1 VPLSKGFQ
9 LENARKGSDHVPVPF
24 LHRVPAPLAS
34 PLARLKFGENY
45 ARGSFARFKW
55 SNLGVLIAA
64 EGVEGDCMNEL
75 VVVIEDEEDIREL
88 IRYNLEKDGYRVLT
102 ARSGE
107 EGISMVLSAMP
118 ELVMLDLMLPGMDG
132 LQVCREIKA
141 IEKLKEIPVV
151 MVTAR
156 GEESDVV
163 SGLELG
169 ADDYI
174 TKPFSPKVLVARVR
188 AALRRRV
195 APQPTIQAVVRHE
208 RLVVNPQRREVAIDN
223 ERIELT
229 NTEFKLLHFL
239 IRQPGVVFTRDQIVD
254 GVHGDDYP
262 VTDRSVDVQIV
273 GLRKKLLE
281 YGACIETVRG
291 VGYRF
296 KG

>member
-1 VPLSKGFQ
+1 
-9 LENARKGSDHVPVPF
+9 
-24 LHRVPAPLAS
+24 
-34 PLARLKFGENY
+34 
-45 ARGSFARFKW
+45 
-55 SNLGVLIAA
+55 
-64 EGVEGDCMNEL
+64 MNEII
-75 VVVIEDEEDIREL
+75 VVIEDEEDIREL
-88 IRYNLEKDGYRVLT
+88 IRYNLEKDGYRVVPVH
-102 ARSGE
+102 SGE
-107 EGISMVLSAMP
+107 EGLEILRNSPPDL
-118 ELVMLDLMLPGMDG
+118 LVLDLMLPGMDG
-132 LQVCREIKA
+132 LQVCREMKA
-141 IEKLKEIPVV
+141 DPVLSGVPIV

-156 GEESDVV
+156 GEEPDVV

-174 TKPFSPKVLVARVR
+174 SKPFSPKILLARVKTV
-188 AALRRRV
+188 LRRKQQG
-195 APQPTIQAVVRHE
+195 AGDSQSIVRHE
-208 RLVVNPQRREVAIDN
+208 ALLVNPQRREVAIDN

-239 IRQPGVVFTRDQIVD
+239 IRQPGIVFSRDQIVE

-262 VTDRSVDVQIV
+262 VTDRSVDVQVV

>member
-1 VPLSKGFQ
+1 MS
-9 LENARKGSDHVPVPF
+9 E
-24 LHRVPAPLAS
+24 
-34 PLARLKFGENY
+34 
-45 ARGSFARFKW
+45 
-55 SNLGVLIAA
+55 LI
-64 EGVEGDCMNEL
+64 
-75 VVVIEDEEDIREL
+75 VVIEDEEDIREL
-88 IRYNLEKDGYRVLT
+88 IRYNLEKDGYRVLV

-107 EGISMVLSAMP
+107 EGLVLVRSALP
-118 ELVMLDLMLPGMDG
+118 DLVMLDLMLPGIDG
-132 LQVCREIKA
+132 LEVCREIKA
-141 IEKLKEIPVV
+141 DERLKSIPVV

-156 GEESDVV
+156 GEEPDVV
-163 SGLELG
+163 AGLELG
-169 ADDYI
+169 ADDYVS
-174 TKPFSPKVLVARVR
+174 KPFSPKVLVARVKT
-188 AALRRRV
+188 ALRRRIAV
-195 APQPTIQAVVRHE
+195 QPDSQTIVRHE
-208 RLVVNPQRREVAIDN
+208 RLLINPQRREVAIDN

-239 IRQPGVVFTRDQIVD
+239 IRQPGIVFTRDQIVD

>member
-1 VPLSKGFQ
+1 MQ
-9 LENARKGSDHVPVPF
+9 
-24 LHRVPAPLAS
+24 
-34 PLARLKFGENY
+34 
-45 ARGSFARFKW
+45 
-55 SNLGVLIAA
+55 A
-64 EGVEGDCMNEL
+64 EPIDMNEL

-102 ARSGE
+102 AHSGE
-107 EGISMVLSAMP
+107 DGLAVVRNAMP
-118 ELVMLDLMLPGMDG
+118 DLVVLDLMLPGVDG
-132 LQVCREIKA
+132 LQVCREMKA
-141 IEKLKEIPVV
+141 DQLLRGIPVV

-156 GEESDVV
+156 GEEPDIV

-169 ADDYI
+169 ADDYVS
-174 TKPFSPKVLVARVR
+174 KPFSPKILLARVKTV
-188 AALRRRV
+188 LRRRKSGE
-195 APQPTIQAVVRHE
+195 ADLQAIVRHE
-208 RLVVNPQRREVAIDN
+208 RLLVNPQRREVAIDN

-239 IRQPGVVFTRDQIVD
+239 MRQPGIVFTRDQIVE

-262 VTDRSVDVQIV
+262 VTDRSVDVQVV
-273 GLRKKLLE
+273 GLRKKLLD

>member
-1 VPLSKGFQ
+1 
-9 LENARKGSDHVPVPF
+9 
-24 LHRVPAPLAS
+24 
-34 PLARLKFGENY
+34 
-45 ARGSFARFKW
+45 
-55 SNLGVLIAA
+55 
-64 EGVEGDCMNEL
+64 MNEL
-75 VVVIEDEEDIREL
+75 IVVIEDEEDIREL
-88 IRYNLEKDGYRVLT
+88 IRYNLEKDGYRVLA

-107 EGISMVLSAMP
+107 EGISLVRSAIP
-118 ELVMLDLMLPGMDG
+118 DLVMLDLMLPGIDG

-141 IEKLKEIPVV
+141 DEKLKDIPIV

-156 GEESDVV
+156 GDEPDVV

-169 ADDYI
+169 ADDYVS
-174 TKPFSPKVLVARVR
+174 KPFSPKVLVARVKT
-188 AALRRRV
+188 ALRRRV
-195 APQPTIQAVVRHE
+195 AGQPDLQAIVRHE
-208 RLVVNPQRREVAIDN
+208 RLLVNPQRREVAIDN

-239 IRQPGVVFTRDQIVD
+239 IRQPGIVFTRDQIVE